1 VTLQDDER
9 PDLMVKPFW
18 HHLDDLR
25 RTLLRSV
32 VAQLI
37 GMGLAGGFAPR
48 LFEILKRPLGKVVP
62 DPDSFLRSL
71 DVTGGMSVAMQ
82 TLLWGGLLLA
92 APFIVVFICQF
103 VFPALTRRERRI
115 ALFGLGTAVVLF
127 TLGVLLCYFTAL
139 APALQI
145 MLWFNEWMGIKVEY
159 FTVTSYVGFVL
170 KLMLGFGLTFELPMV
185 LVILGRMGLVSS
197 DFLRDKR
204 RHAVIVILVLAAVIT
219 PTQDP
224 FSQLLLAL
232 PLVVFY
238 ELCIWIIRAGE
249 KKGSGSGSSIDHPA

>member
-1 VTLQDDER
+1 MTRQADER
-9 PDLMVKPFW
+9 PDLAVKPFW
-18 HHLDDLR
+18 QHLDDLR
-25 RTLLRSV
+25 RTLVRSA
-32 VAQLI
+32 VALLV
-37 GMGLAGGFAPR
+37 GMGLAGGFTPR
-48 LFEILKRPLGKVVP
+48 LFEILKRPLGEVVP

-92 APFIVVFICQF
+92 APFIVAFICQF

-115 ALFGLGTAVVLF
+115 ALVGLGAAVLLF
-127 TLGVLLCYFTAL
+127 AFGVLMCYFTAL
-139 APALQI
+139 APALKI
-145 MLWFNEWMGIKVEY
+145 MLWFNEWMGVTVEY
-159 FTVTSYVGFVL
+159 FTVTSYIGFVI

-185 LVILGRMGLVSS
+185 LVILGRLGLVTS

-204 RHAVIVILVLAAVIT
+204 RHAVIVILILAAVIT

-224 FSQLLLAL
+224 LSQLLLAI

-249 KKGSGSGSSIDHPA
+249 HKGIASPRL